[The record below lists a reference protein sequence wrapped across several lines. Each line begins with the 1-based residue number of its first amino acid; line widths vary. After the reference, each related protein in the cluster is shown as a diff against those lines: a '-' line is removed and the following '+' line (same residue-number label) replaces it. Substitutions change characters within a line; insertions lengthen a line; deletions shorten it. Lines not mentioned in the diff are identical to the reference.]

1 MTRDPQLANSHP
13 AGNAVLKLISARAP
27 RICTEIQE
35 TRLFLQKLKKLLE
48 VPLRVET
55 QGRRHQKSEKGVS
68 VAYFGVF
75 LHLVLTAREL
85 IRYLSFRANRLNVLK
100 GADNYKL

>member
-1 MTRDPQLANSHP
+1 MVTRDPQLANRHP

-68 VAYFGVF
+68 VVPQ
-75 LHLVLTAREL
+75 
-85 IRYLSFRANRLNVLK
+85 K
-100 GADNYKL
+100 GLASSQKIQRNKNAFEDA

>member
-1 MTRDPQLANSHP
+1 MVTRDPQLANSHP

-68 VAYFGVF
+68 VVPQ
-75 LHLVLTAREL
+75 
-85 IRYLSFRANRLNVLK
+85 K
-100 GADNYKL
+100 GLA